1 MLFRSNEETKLEIPS
16 KEIKHPDN
24 ETNIYDIGVTKKGS
38 YTEDGKLTYTV
49 NVVSKKGTPG
59 EVSYEDAITNLDG
72 LTLEE
77 PTIVVKK
84 RTVTETR
91 ASKEDEWGN
100 SDPSDWAATIG
111 DTLEGTADG
120 KISGTLPKMET
131 KVSENGL
138 ERTYT
143 EYQVTYTYDVKKL
156 GDKDYTLKNKV
167 STSSKNDNGVEIK
180 KDADKT
186 VEINNQYTL
195 KKTASYEDG
204 KIKWTITFN
213 ENNRDIAG
221 AVLSDSMTV
230 NGTKISDVF
239 ATAEDI
245 KIEPETG
252 WEYIKDADGQITGIK
267 FTAEDGKTNTEKYKI
282 TYTTKHD
289 QAGSDYKVN
298 NTAHTELPDKGSVDA
313 NKGVTV
319 PK

>member
-1 MLFRSNEETKLEIPS
+1 M
-16 KEIKHPDN
+16 
-24 ETNIYDIGVTKKGS
+24 
-38 YTEDGKLTYTV
+38 

-59 EVSYEDAITNLDG
+59 EVSYADAITNLDG
-72 LTLEE
+72 LTLGE

-91 ASKEDEWGN
+91 ASKEGEWGN
-100 SDPSDWAATIG
+100 SAPSDWAATTG

-131 KVSENGL
+131 EVSENGL
-138 ERTYT
+138 GRTYT

-204 KIKWTITFN
+204 KIKWTS
-213 ENNRDIAG
+213 R
-221 AVLSDSMTV
+221 SM
-230 NGTKISDVF
+230 
-239 ATAEDI
+239 
-245 KIEPETG
+245 
-252 WEYIKDADGQITGIK
+252 
-267 FTAEDGKTNTEKYKI
+267 KI
-282 TYTTKHD
+282 T
-289 QAGSDYKVN
+289 
-298 NTAHTELPDKGSVDA
+298 
-313 NKGVTV
+313 VTSPV
-319 PK
+319 QS